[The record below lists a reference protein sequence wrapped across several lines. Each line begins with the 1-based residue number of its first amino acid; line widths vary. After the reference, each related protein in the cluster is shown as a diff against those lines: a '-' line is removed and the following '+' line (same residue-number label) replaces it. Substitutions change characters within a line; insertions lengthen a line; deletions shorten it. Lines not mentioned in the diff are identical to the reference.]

1 MDRRRRTFSEAGAAL
16 VGALLIAT
24 MAAGGAQAVSISPD
38 VTTITATAD
47 NPTFNYGTRVWTCDT
62 STAIGATGQDSPLLF
77 VDIEFQE
84 PCSIQPV
91 GLDAT
96 AECNDGEFTEL
107 EATDGTNNQG
117 IVDELHEGFQCQLV
131 AIGVCTL
138 TVGPQDL
145 PLAGGTNDADLLNEG
160 SGGSEAINADVDV
173 TVTNNNNLCGPVPSG
188 TGGLAA
194 VYQLDTAIT
203 FDP

>member
-1 MDRRRRTFSEAGAAL
+1 MKKASKFGLLFAVAL
-16 VGALLIAT
+16 VT
-24 MAAGGAQAVSISPD
+24 CAAFAAGAQAVSISPD
-38 VTTITATAD
+38 NTTITGTAD
-47 NPTFNYGTRVWTCDT
+47 DPTLNYGTRVVQCD
-62 STAIGATGQDSPLLF
+62 SGTATGTTGQDSAVVF

-84 PCSIQPV
+84 PCSIQPI

-107 EATDGTNNQG
+107 EATDGNTNQG
-117 IVDELHEGFQCQLV
+117 IVDELHEGFQCQVV
-131 AIGVCTL
+131 ALGVCTL

-145 PLAGGTNDADLLNEG
+145 TANNDADLLNEG

-173 TVTNNNNLCGPVPSG
+173 TVTNNNSLCGPVPSG
-188 TGGLAA
+188 TGGFAG
-194 VYQLDTAIT
+194 VYDLDTAIT

>member
-1 MDRRRRTFSEAGAAL
+1 MKKASKFGLLFAVAL
-16 VGALLIAT
+16 VT
-24 MAAGGAQAVSISPD
+24 CAAFAAGAQAVSISPD
-38 VTTITATAD
+38 NTTITGTAD
-47 NPTFNYGTRVWTCDT
+47 DPTLNYGTRVVQCD
-62 STAIGATGQDSPLLF
+62 SGTATGTTGQDSAVVF

-84 PCSIQPV
+84 PCSIQPI

-107 EATDGTNNQG
+107 EATDGNTNQG
-117 IVDELHEGFQCQLV
+117 IVDELHEGFQCQVV
-131 AIGVCTL
+131 ALGVCTL

-145 PLAGGTNDADLLNEG
+145 TANNDADLLNEG

-173 TVTNNNNLCGPVPSG
+173 TVTNNNSLCGPVPSG
-188 TGGLAA
+188 TGGFAG
-194 VYQLDTAIT
+194 VYALDTAIT

>member
-1 MDRRRRTFSEAGAAL
+1 MKKASKFGLLFAVAL
-16 VGALLIAT
+16 VT
-24 MAAGGAQAVSISPD
+24 CAAFAAGAQAVSISPD
-38 VTTITATAD
+38 NTTITGTAD
-47 NPTFNYGTRVWTCDT
+47 DPTLNYGTRVVQCD
-62 STAIGATGQDSPLLF
+62 SGTATGTTGQDSAVVF

-84 PCSIQPV
+84 PCSIQPI

-160 SGGSEAINADVDV
+160 SGGSEAINADVDLFMSNDN
-173 TVTNNNNLCGPVPSG
+173 TYCGPVPGG
-188 TGGLAA
+188 TGGLSA

-203 FDP
+203 FDL

>member
-1 MDRRRRTFSEAGAAL
+1 MKKASKFGLLFAVAL
-16 VGALLIAT
+16 VT
-24 MAAGGAQAVSISPD
+24 CAAFAAGAQAVSISPD
-38 VTTITATAD
+38 NTTITGTAD
-47 NPTFNYGTRVWTCDT
+47 DPTLNYGTRVVQCD
-62 STAIGATGQDSPLLF
+62 SGTATGTTGQDSAVVF

-107 EATDGTNNQG
+107 EATDGNTNQG
-117 IVDELHEGFQCQLV
+117 IVDELHEGFQCQVV
-131 AIGVCTL
+131 ALGVCTL

-145 PLAGGTNDADLLNEG
+145 TANNDADLLNEG

-173 TVTNNNNLCGPVPSG
+173 TVTNNNSLCGPVPSG
-188 TGGLAA
+188 TGGFAG
-194 VYQLDTAIT
+194 VYALDTAIT